1 MENIQSKIAKIY
13 TKKTENRHPFHLVD
27 PSPWPLFGSISA
39 LSLTFGGVM
48 YMHNYQGGGFLFTTG
63 FFCILYTMYLW
74 WRDIIREGTF
84 EGQHTQEVKNGLKLG
99 FQLFIVSEIML
110 FFAFFWAFFDASI
123 KPSFAIGGVWPPEGI
138 EPLNPWGI
146 PLLNTVILL
155 SSGATVTWAHNAMLW
170 GSKKSTQQALGLTI
184 FLAFIFTCLQVYEY
198 IYCPFSMSSSVF
210 GSVFFLATGFH
221 GLHVCIGTI
230 FLFINF
236 LRISKNHFTKQHH
249 IGFETAIWYWHFVD
263 IVWVFLFVAIYWWG
277 S

>member
-1 MENIQSKIAKIY
+1 MENILLKILKVY

-48 YMHNYQGGGFLFTTG
+48 YMHNYQGGGFLSFCG
-63 FFCILYTMYLW
+63 FFGIIYTMFLW

-84 EGQHTQEVKNGLKLG
+84 EGQHTEEVQNGLKLG
-99 FQLFIVSEIML
+99 FQLFIVSEIMF
-110 FFAFFWAFFDASI
+110 FFAFFWGFFDASI

-138 EPLNPWGI
+138 DPLNPWGI

-155 SSGATVTWAHNAMLW
+155 SSGATVTWAHNSLLW
-170 GSKKSTQQALGLTI
+170 GAKSSTQQALALTI

-198 IYCPFSMSSSVF
+198 IYCPFSISSSVF
-210 GSVFFLATGFH
+210 GSIFFLATGFH

-230 FLFINF
+230 FLFINL
-236 LRISKNHFTKQHH
+236 LRLSRNHFTKEHH

-263 IVWVFLFVAIYWWG
+263 IVWLFLFVAIYWWG